1 MIISLVFFSVLIKSE
16 SNILTIFSIFL
27 KFLSYP
33 YPGHTLHHTHSPE
46 FESNQSSWP
55 GSVEST
61 PWIILGRITW
71 EPVVT
76 GGRDLGR
83 EIALPSSSSRC
94 CKINSTEL
102 SFCFL
107 PSPHHPTTGFSFYVT
122 SNGKHLTS
130 PWRPFK
136 AAPSLQII
144 YNSQKVS
151 SLSPYRS
158 LMPASVFA
166 C

>member
-1 MIISLVFFSVLIKSE
+1 MIILLMFCSVLIKFE
-16 SNILTIFSIFL
+16 FNILTIFSIFL
-27 KFLSYP
+27 KFLS
-33 YPGHTLHHTHSPE
+33 HSLSSAHSPSHPCPWVWE
-46 FESNQSSWP
+46 QLIQLP
-55 GSVEST
+55 GSFEST
-61 PWIILGRITW
+61 PWIVLGRITW
-71 EPVVT
+71 VPVVI

-83 EIALPSSSSRC
+83 ETALPSSSSWC

-102 SFCFL
+102 PFCFL
-107 PSPHHPTTGFSFYVT
+107 PSPHHPTTGFSFYIT
-122 SNGKHLTS
+122 SNGNHLTS

-144 YNSQKVS
+144 YNSQEVS

-158 LMPASVFA
+158 LMPVSLFT